1 MWAIIWNGFF
11 LNELSVQKA
20 VYLILSHLF
29 IYIELSRMIQRKDDS
44 LCVEVLSFS
53 NECAGT
59 EVWDSTLYWTEG
71 ISNVYGIDN
80 IKNLTY
86 F

>member
-1 MWAIIWNGFF
+1 MVFY
-11 LNELSVQKA
+11 LNELSVQKT

-29 IYIELSRMIQRKDDS
+29 IYIELSRMIQRKNDS
-44 LCVEVLSFS
+44 FCGEVLSFS

-59 EVWDSTLYWTEG
+59 EIWDNMLHWMED

-80 IKNLTY
+80 IKNLSY